1 MPMKPI
7 PSRIYDFLRS
17 RRLAIA
23 LLVAL
28 AAWAGLSTLVPQG
41 GTPDSLPGGFA
52 AALVAAVGLDR
63 AFSAPVF
70 LLLCALLFASTVAC
84 SVERT
89 RAALKLARRAALLA
103 NGTDAIAATRT
114 DFVLSTD
121 LERRAVLERIS
132 QAFER
137 AGLRARAVSD
147 SAVYATSSRLGL
159 AGSPA
164 FHWLLA
170 LLIALIA
177 AGQLTRAEGLMGVP
191 VGSARIDARESYGVV
206 SEGPLHSR
214 FTSLVIAVPSI
225 ALSHVVDGIER
236 GPAPY
241 VELRD
246 GPYLLRAGYVYPNR
260 PLRYKSLVI
269 HANEHGLAI
278 PVVAQ
283 DGSSVDV
290 LLDFDEESCAAQSV
304 SALEASG
311 PGGPTRITFEV
322 PLDTYRGQCVTAVP
336 RDPRVAWRATGPSG
350 ETSGAVRPGESFEPA
365 PGVALSLGALG
376 YYARL
381 SVVDDWSVYPI
392 YAVFALATLALAIS
406 VFLPYR
412 EAVAVI
418 EGSDHGCQVGV
429 RVRHARRDPGF
440 GARVRKRVEEIVL
453 GAVEA
458 DRRSGD
464 DD

>member
-1 MPMKPI
+1 MKPLL
-7 PSRIYDFLRS
+7 SRIYDVLRS

-28 AAWAGLSTLVPQG
+28 AAWAGLATLVPQG
-41 GTPDSLPGGFA
+41 GTSDSLSSGLA
-52 AALVAAVGLDR
+52 AQLASAVGLDR

-70 LLLCALLFASTVAC
+70 LALCALLFASTAAC
-84 SVERT
+84 SAERT
-89 RAALKLARRAALLA
+89 RAALKLARRAALLSTS
-103 NGTDAIAATRT
+103 TDAVRVLRA

-121 LERRAVLERIS
+121 LNRRAVLERIP
-132 QAFER
+132 QAFQR

-177 AGQLTRAEGLMGVP
+177 AGQLTRSEGLMGVP
-191 VGSARIDARESYGVV
+191 VGSARVDAKESYGVV

-214 FTSLVIAVPSI
+214 FTSFVIAVPSI
-225 ALSHVVDGIER
+225 ALSHIVDGIER

-246 GPYLLRAGYVYPNR
+246 GPDLLRAGYVYPNH

-269 HANEHGLAI
+269 HANDHGLSI
-278 PVVAQ
+278 PVIAH

-290 LLDFDEESCAAQSV
+290 LLDFDEQSCSARSV

-311 PGGPTRITFEV
+311 PGGATRIVFEV
-322 PLDTYRGQCVTAVP
+322 PLDTYRDQCVTALP
-336 RDPRVAWRATGPSG
+336 REPRIVWRSEGPTGEMSG
-350 ETSGAVRPGESFEPA
+350 TVRPGGSFEPA
-365 PGVALSLGALG
+365 PGVALQLGPLG

-381 SVVDDWSVYPI
+381 SVVDDWSVYPM
-392 YAVFALATLALAIS
+392 YAVFALATLALAVS
-406 VFLPYR
+406 VSMPYR
-412 EAVAVI
+412 EALAVI
-418 EGSDHGCQVGV
+418 KRSAEGYHVRV
-429 RVRHARRDPGF
+429 RVRHTRRDPGF
-440 GARVRKRVEEIVL
+440 ADQVRRYVEELMRVS
-453 GAVEA
+453 AVEA
-458 DRRSGD
+458 DRRSD
-464 DD
+464 DDD